1 MMGNTISFTNEKR
14 YMIRSLKI
22 SFISIEAMVAP
33 IRSIAIGV
41 VMELSAPMVDV
52 IGEGGIHLPH
62 RSIWR
67 AKSRSRRGNE
77 ILKA

>member
-41 VMELSAPMVDV
+41 VMELSALMVDV
-52 IGEGGIHLPH
+52 IGEG
-62 RSIWR
+62 RDTS
-67 AKSRSRRGNE
+67 AT
-77 ILKA
+77 

>member
-41 VMELSAPMVDV
+41 VMKLSALMVDV
-52 IGEGGIHLPH
+52 IGEG
-62 RSIWR
+62 RDTS
-67 AKSRSRRGNE
+67 AT
-77 ILKA
+77 